1 MIGSFI
7 PPFVAE
13 VLDSLPYILY
23 LYLHQLIFFEIYALD
38 LFCLRLK
45 RAFAYDFGNLEIS
58 RLNGSHCWFAFYLL
72 YIHHGISEYPGCLH
86 CNVSIELSE
95 IIAS

>member
-1 MIGSFI
+1 
-7 PPFVAE
+7 
-13 VLDSLPYILY
+13 
-23 LYLHQLIFFEIYALD
+23 LHLLIFLGICELD

-45 RAFAYDFGNLEIS
+45 RASAYDFGNLETS
-58 RLNGSHCWFAFYLL
+58 RLNGSHCWFAFYLR

-95 IIAS
+95 FIVS